1 MKERTSLN
9 RIVRLA
15 RKITGA
21 NLPALE
27 ELYSSRLLSRATS
40 IMEGSAGH
48 PAAGLF
54 ALLPSGRR
62 YRSIGCSTNRSA
74 NSFFPSAVREL
85 NETLAPV

>member
-1 MKERTSLN
+1 MH
-9 RIVRLA
+9 LA

-27 ELYSSRLLSRATS
+27 EFYSSRLLSRATS
-40 IMEGSAGH
+40 IMGGPDSH

-54 ALLPSGRR
+54 TLLPSGRR
-62 YRSIGCSTNRSA
+62 YRSIGCSTKRSA

-85 NETLAPV
+85 NESLVHV